1 MNEIAFRVNGLPG
14 AQGSKKLSRWGA
26 MIEASPRVHPWRQDV
41 KFAAQNAY
49 KGTPLEGAVA
59 VAIEFIFP
67 RPKSHFGTG
76 KNADTLKKSAP
87 LHLTNKTM
95 GDIDKLARSTLDAL
109 SKTSGG
115 KILEDDSQVV
125 SLSADKRYA
134 ISKHDTP
141 GAYISVIPL
150 SY

>member
-1 MNEIAFRVNGLPG
+1 MNEISFRVNGLPG
-14 AQGSKKLSRWGA
+14 AQGSKKISRWGA
-26 MIEASPRVHPWRQDV
+26 MIESSPRVHPWRQDV
-41 KFAAQNAY
+41 KFAAQNTY
-49 KGTPLEGAVA
+49 KGDPLDLPVQ
-59 VAIEFIFP
+59 VQIEFIFP
-67 RPKSHFGTG
+67 RPKSHYGTG
-76 KNADTLKKSAP
+76 KNAMTLKNNAP

-125 SLSADKRYA
+125 SLCADKRYA
-134 ISKHDTP
+134 ISKHELP